1 MPWSESARN
10 ASIEARR
17 KKREA
22 ASEAAELSEPVS
34 VQEPAALDVSDPDKD
49 VIEEAESEFKEK
61 FPLPEGSSIDIDP
74 KEIDSLLGLSD

>member
-22 ASEAAELSEPVS
+22 ASEAAEQALPEEEPVS
-34 VQEPAALDVSDPDKD
+34 AALDVSDPDKD